1 MITSRVLQR
10 IAVATLAMASS
21 ACFATREDLRVLQR
35 DLATIRAEA
44 IRADSAHREQLRQ
57 TQRAVAGVADTLK
70 TVNVFLSRMQA
81 DVDAQLHAIGRQ
93 LITVQE
99 LTGQSQKRLQD
110 LRADLEAR
118 QQDASAQAAAQAAA
132 TANSSG
138 GAPPQ
143 VTAQSAGPAQLYQ
156 LATAQ
161 LRRGSSSSARA
172 GFVELLAQYAND
184 PLAADAQF
192 GVAETYAAEANAAAA
207 DSAYAA
213 VVSKYPKS
221 DRAPTALY
229 KQAMAARSAGNVRR
243 ARTLFQQIIDKYP
256 RSDEMQLAADNLKT
270 LK

>member
-1 MITSRVLQR
+1 MIISRPLQR
-10 IAVATLAMASS
+10 IAVATLAIASS
-21 ACFATREDLRVLQR
+21 ACFATREDLRVLQN

-81 DVDAQLHAIGRQ
+81 DVDAQLHAISRQ

-132 TANSSG
+132 AG
-138 GAPPQ
+138 GALPQ
-143 VTAQSAGPAQLYQ
+143 AATQSAGPAQLYQ

>member
-1 MITSRVLQR
+1 MIISRPLQR
-10 IAVATLAMASS
+10 IAVATLAIASS
-21 ACFATREDLRVLQR
+21 ACFATREDLRVLQN

-81 DVDAQLHAIGRQ
+81 DVDAQLHAISRQ

-118 QQDASAQAAAQAAA
+118 QQDASAQAAAAANSTGGALPQAA
-132 TANSSG
+132 T
-138 GAPPQ
+138 
-143 VTAQSAGPAQLYQ
+143 QSAGPAQLYQ